1 MDLLFVSPVLAELDA
16 LESEVLACTVWQDVR
31 PCGGVAGLCDWRLAG
46 TISDLLRRGAL
57 RGEPGEVML
66 IPGRPRLSFDKIL
79 LFGAGERHRFDEACY
94 RDVMQTM
101 LDTIGGLASRIAV
114 VQLPGRQGDVI
125 AAERAADML
134 LEIAA
139 RDDERRHDVWT
150 LIEDTAA
157 RRRIEQHMIEE
168 RRRVRRT
175 E

>member
-101 LDTIGGLASRIAV
+101 LDTIGG
-114 VQLPGRQGDVI
+114 RQGDVI